1 MTSLKKIARRSFLI
15 GSAAIV
21 GGVAFGVYKIRETPP
36 NPLKPGTGQAV
47 LNPYVLI
54 DGNGVSIITP
64 RAEMGQGVHTTLA
77 ALVAE
82 ELDIDMADITT
93 RHGPPAQAYFNQAVL
108 ASALPFKEY
117 AMSDFQH
124 DLAGAIGQAGKLLS
138 VQITGGSTS
147 VVDAYEKMRHAG
159 ASAREAL
166 KLAAAARLGIAPDR
180 LRTESGHVIAP
191 DGTRIS
197 YVDLAPEAAQFD
209 PPQVALRPRSAW
221 KQLGRSVPRVDMV
234 EKSTGTATFGI
245 DIRVPGMK
253 FAALRLNPYL
263 GGTMRG
269 FDASAAKTMPGV
281 EAVYDLGDGI
291 AVVARNTWL
300 AMQAADAVQVDWGP
314 SPHPASMAAIDAA
327 LDRAFD
333 AGANSTMRDDG
344 DAETLPAG
352 ATEIT
357 AEYRLPYLAHAT
369 MEPMNA
375 TALYEDNSL
384 TVWAGNQSP
393 IVLQKKCAK
402 IAGLSPDA
410 VTVHTTLLGG
420 GFGRRGEVDYAQY
433 ATRLAV
439 QMKGTPVQLTWS
451 REQDMTHDFYR
462 PGAVA
467 RFRGAVKD
475 GKAVLLDGQIAT
487 QSTTVQAG
495 GRMLGLP
502 MGGPD
507 KALVEGAF
515 DQPYRIP
522 NYRIRGYVA
531 DLDLPVG
538 FWRSVGASYNGFLH
552 DSFIDELAHAAGRDP
567 LEFRLD
573 MMRDEDPHSA
583 ATLEAVRDM
592 SGWTGKTPD
601 GVGRGVAF
609 TWSFGTPVAE
619 VIEVVDENGTIR
631 IANAWIAA
639 DVGVAL
645 DPAIIQAQ
653 MESALIYGLS
663 AAVHGQITFE
673 NGAAEQQNFPDYDA
687 LRLHNTPRI
696 ETRILQ
702 NKPHISGIGEP
713 GTPPSKPA
721 LANALFDL
729 TGKRART
736 LPLAGQFPL
745 LT

>member
-36 NPLKPGTGQAV
+36 NPLKSGAGQAV
-47 LNPYVLI
+47 LNPYMLI

-108 ASALPFKEY
+108 AGALPFKEY

-197 YVDLAPEAAQFD
+197 YVDLASEAAQFD

-245 DIRVPGMK
+245 DIRVPGMT

-333 AGANSTMRDDG
+333 AGADSTMRDDG
-344 DAETLPAG
+344 DAEALPVG

-439 QMKGTPVQLTWS
+439 QMKETPVQLTWS

-702 NKPHISGIGEP
+702 NKPHISGIGES

-729 TGKRART
+729 TGKRTRT